1 MESIRVLIADD
12 HTLFRDGLRALLASI
27 PDIEVVGEA
36 SSGKEAL
43 RLAVEY
49 QPDVILMDIQM
60 PDLNGIDATRQ
71 ILHTSPHVGIIVL
84 TMFQDDDSVFAVM
97 RAGARGYVLKGA
109 DQAVLLR
116 AVRAVANGE
125 SLFSPEIAA
134 RLMQYFANLEPASRP
149 ELFPELTDREREILA
164 LIANGQTNAEI
175 AEKLVISMKTVRN
188 HVSNIFS
195 KLQVADRAQAAI
207 RAREAGLGNRLPP
220 AASDGG
226 PYENSPSGGKK

>member
-1 MESIRVLIADD
+1 METIRVLIADD

-27 PDIEVVGEA
+27 PDIEIVGEA
-36 SSGKEAL
+36 SSGQEVI
-43 RLAVEY
+43 RLTVEL

-60 PDLNGIDATRQ
+60 PGVNGIEATRQ
-71 ILHTSPHVGIIVL
+71 ILRSSPHVGIIVL

-134 RLMQYFANLEPASRP
+134 RLMQFFANLQPASQP
-149 ELFPELTDREREILA
+149 ELFPELTEREREILS
-164 LIANGQTNAEI
+164 LIAEGQTNAEI
-175 AEKLVISMKTVRN
+175 AEKLVISLKTVRN
-188 HVSNIFS
+188 YVSNIFS

-207 RAREAGLGNRLPP
+207 RAREAGLG
-220 AASDGG
+220 STQ
-226 PYENSPSGGKK
+226 S

>member
-1 MESIRVLIADD
+1 MDAIRVLIADD
-12 HTLFRDGLRALLASI
+12 HTLFRDGLRSLLASI

-36 SSGKEAL
+36 ASGKEAV
-43 RLAVEY
+43 RLASEH

-60 PDLNGIDATRQ
+60 HDLNGIEATRQ
-71 ILHTSPHVGIIVL
+71 ILRTSPHIGIVVL

-109 DQAVLLR
+109 DQGVLLR

-134 RLMQYFANLEPASRP
+134 RLMQFFSSSERASRP
-149 ELFPELTDREREILA
+149 ELFPELTEREREILSF
-164 LIANGQTNAEI
+164 IADGQTNADI
-175 AEKLVISMKTVRN
+175 AERLVISMKTVRN

-207 RAREAGLGNRLPP
+207 RAREAGLGSAPRE
-220 AASDGG
+220 ASDPG
-226 PYENSPSGGKK
+226 EWE